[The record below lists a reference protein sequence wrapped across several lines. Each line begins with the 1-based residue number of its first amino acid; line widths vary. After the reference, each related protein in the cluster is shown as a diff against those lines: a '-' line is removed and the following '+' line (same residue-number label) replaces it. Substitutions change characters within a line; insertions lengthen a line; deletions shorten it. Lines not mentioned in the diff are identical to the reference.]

1 MTFKEE
7 LKKLETME
15 REHEKAL
22 EDIRERRRELINKHN
37 LNKEGECV
45 KD

>member
-7 LKKLETME
+7 LERLEVME

-22 EDIRERRRELINKHN
+22 EYIRERRRELINKHN
-37 LNKEGECV
+37 LNKGGHNG
-45 KD
+45 